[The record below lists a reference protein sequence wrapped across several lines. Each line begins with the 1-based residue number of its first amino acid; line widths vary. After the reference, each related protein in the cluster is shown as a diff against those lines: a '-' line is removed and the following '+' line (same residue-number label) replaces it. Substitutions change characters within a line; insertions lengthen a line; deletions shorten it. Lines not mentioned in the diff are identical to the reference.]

1 MKLRTTSWAA
11 ATVALFLATLA
22 ALSWAPALAA
32 PTQTFGPGSAVTAP
46 THSAF
51 FELNTQVVND
61 YTEGGL
67 KFVATGS
74 DNNNGCGFAGIP
86 ACANH
91 RGFFPGFEG
100 NFMYTSGDAA
110 YVSIS
115 MADGSDMTAI
125 EFAAG
130 SGMDADIFGAWEVYR
145 DGLLTG
151 SGRFTT
157 QDVQVLGLADAA
169 GFDEVRYF
177 AYDAGFSGTRT
188 APAIDT
194 VHVVA
199 AGGTVPEPGT
209 FALLCAGALAA
220 AGRRRFGPR

>member
-1 MKLRTTSWAA
+1 MKLRTTSGSA
-11 ATVALFLATLA
+11 ATVALYLATLA
-22 ALSWAPALAA
+22 ALGCGPASAA
-32 PTQTFGPGSAVTAP
+32 PTQTLGTGSAVTTP

-86 ACANH
+86 SCVNH
-91 RGFFPGFEG
+91 RGFFPGFAG
-100 NFMYTSGDAA
+100 NFMYTSGEGA

-130 SGMDADIFGAWEVYR
+130 SGMDADINGIWEVYR
-145 DGLLTG
+145 NGLLTG

-157 QDVQVLGLADAA
+157 QNVQVLGLSDAA

-177 AYDAGFSGTRT
+177 AYDDGFSGTQT

-209 FALLCAGALAA
+209 VALLCVGALAA
-220 AGRRRFGPR
+220 AGRRRIGPR